1 MKNIV
6 LIGFMGTGKSSIGR
20 RLARRLGRPFLDTDA
35 EVERLTGKTVAR
47 IFAEDGEI
55 RFRSEER
62 LLCQKLAHP
71 QGLVIA
77 TGGGMVL
84 DPKNVRLLQ
93 AGGVL
98 IALRA
103 DPETIYR
110 RVRRKRTRP
119 LLRGDLRERI
129 STLLRQRQGVY
140 EVAEFSVDTGL
151 LTIDHAVERILG
163 YLKER
168 HGIEDTRTDGASGPP

>member
-1 MKNIV
+1 
-6 LIGFMGTGKSSIGR
+6 MGTGKSSIGC

-35 EVERLTGKTVAR
+35 EIERLTGKTVAR

-62 LLCQKLAHP
+62 LLCRKLARP

-77 TGGGMVL
+77 TGGGTVL
-84 DPKNVRLLQ
+84 DPENVRLLR

-98 IALRA
+98 IGLRA
-103 DPETIYR
+103 DPETVYR
-110 RVRRKRTRP
+110 RVRRKQTRP

-129 STLLRQRQGVY
+129 NTLLRQRQGVY
-140 EVAEFSVDTGL
+140 EVAEFSVNTGL
-151 LTIDHAVERILG
+151 LTIDQAVERILG

-168 HGIEDTRTDGASGPP
+168 HGIEDARTDGSSGAP